1 MWLEVLP
8 FVVAFSTSVLTTAVT
23 IQIAHRNGWLVYPR
37 ADRWSRTPVAKFGG
51 ISILLTFSLAVMAFR
66 ISTPLLTVALLTAA
80 MGLVGLV
87 DDIFQ
92 LRPRWKFAAQ
102 FLIVAI
108 AVWSGIVYKLFHA
121 TPLNFLFTFLWILGV
136 TNALNLLDNMDGLA
150 AGVSII
156 AASSLTLIGHSSGP
170 MTIVLLAMAG
180 SLFGF
185 LVFNFHPAKIFM
197 GDTGSLAIGF
207 FLACCAVLGVGH
219 VSAMFSIV
227 FVPGLVLFL
236 PIFDMLLV
244 SVTRRLNGRAISAG
258 AKDHTSHRLVML
270 GLSERNAVLT
280 LYVLSALSALVAVL
294 CKRVWSDVGPGILAL
309 FLLTAT
315 AFWFYLAK
323 IQLPEEWLSRT
334 NAFTFFV
341 PEFLNSVGKRA
352 AMVFVDAGLIVLAEF
367 LGYLLRFDGVP
378 HQYIS
383 SFLWAAVFLIVVKI
397 PLFAIFSVYRRD
409 WAIRALR
416 DVYPI
421 LKGSMLGSMLVVTA
435 LTYLTGF
442 KDFSRAV
449 FGTEM
454 ILTICLMGFVRSATR
469 FFDDVLPRETNDA
482 YLVVGGPSAEF
493 FYRYFEWQRLH
504 SNIVAFVVPA
514 KNGNAFL
521 YGVPVVPLTRMY
533 SFLSKVNAIY
543 VLPDCPDQD
552 RLSVMRL
559 CGPQNIPVH
568 ALQLSVQTLGTEDFR
583 SAHAVAS

>member
-1 MWLEVLP
+1 MWRSLLP
-8 FVVAFSTSVLTTAVT
+8 FVVTFPLSVLTTAAT
-23 IQIAHRNGWLVYPR
+23 IGVARRKGWLVHPR
-37 ADRWSRTPVAKFGG
+37 PDRWSQAPVAKFGG
-51 ISILLTFSLAVMAFR
+51 VSILLTFSLAVIAFR
-66 ISTPLLTVALLTAA
+66 APRPLLTVALLTTA

-87 DDIFQ
+87 DDVFQ
-92 LRPRWKFAAQ
+92 LRPSWKFAAQ
-102 FLIVAI
+102 FVIAAV
-108 AVWSGIVYKLFHA
+108 AVWSGIVYHLFHIA
-121 TPLNFLFTFLWILGV
+121 SLNYAFTFLWILGV

-150 AGVSII
+150 AGVSVI
-156 AASSLTLIGHSSGP
+156 AAGSLLLIGHSSGP
-170 MTIVLLAMAG
+170 MAIGLLAMGA
-180 SLFGF
+180 SLLGF
-185 LVFNFHPAKIFM
+185 LVFNFHPARIFM
-197 GDTGSLAIGF
+197 GDTGSLAVGF
-207 FLACCAVLGVGH
+207 FLACCAVSQAGQ

-280 LYVLSALSALVAVL
+280 LYLLAALSALVAVL

-334 NAFTFFV
+334 NALTFLL

-352 AMVFVDAGLIVLAEF
+352 AMVFADAGLIVLSEF

-378 HQYIS
+378 RQYAG
-383 SFLWAAVFLIVVKI
+383 SFLWAAVLLIVVKI

-409 WAIRALR
+409 WTLRALR
-416 DVYPI
+416 DIYPI
-421 LKGSMLGSMLVVTA
+421 LKGSILGSMLVVTA
-435 LTYLTGF
+435 LTYMTGF

-449 FGTEM
+449 FATEM
-454 ILTICLMGFVRSATR
+454 VLSVCLMGFVRTISR
-469 FFDDVLPRETNDA
+469 FFDDVLPRQTDEA

-504 SNIVAFVVPA
+504 GNILAFVVPV
-514 KNGNAFL
+514 KDGNAFL
-521 YGVPVVPLTRMY
+521 YGVPIVPLSRMTT
-533 SFLSKVNAIY
+533 FLPKVTAVY
-543 VLPDCPDQD
+543 LLPDCPEVA
-552 RLSVMRL
+552 RTTVMQS
-559 CGPQNIPVH
+559 CGPQNIPVRTF
-568 ALQLSVQTLGTEDFR
+568 QLSVETLRTEGCR
-583 SAHAVAS
+583 HAAVAS

>member
-1 MWLEVLP
+1 MWHNALP
-8 FVVAFSTSVLTTAVT
+8 FVVTFPAAVLTTAAT
-23 IQIAHRNGWLVYPR
+23 IRIARRNNWLVHPR
-37 ADRWSRTPVAKFGG
+37 ADRWSRTSVAKFGG
-51 ISILLTFSLAVMAFR
+51 VSILLTFLLAVIAFR
-66 ISTPLLTVALLTAA
+66 VSKPLLTVALLTAA
-80 MGLVGLV
+80 MGFVGLV

-102 FLIVAI
+102 FVIAGV
-108 AVWSGIVYKLFHA
+108 AVWSGIVYSLFHN
-121 TPLNFLFTFLWILGV
+121 PSLNYLFTFLWILGV

-150 AGVSII
+150 AGVSVI
-156 AASSLTLIGHSSGP
+156 AAGSLVVIGHSTGP
-170 MTIVLLAMAG
+170 MAVGLLAMAA
-180 SLFGF
+180 SLLGF

-197 GDTGSLAIGF
+197 GDTGSLAVGF
-207 FLACCAVLGVGH
+207 FLACCAVSEAGQ

-280 LYVLSALSALVAVL
+280 LYVFSVLSVVVAVL
-294 CKRVWSDVGPGILAL
+294 CKRVWADIGPGILAL

-334 NAFTFFV
+334 NALTFLL
-341 PEFLNSVGKRA
+341 PEFLNSIGKRA
-352 AMVFVDAGLIVLAEF
+352 AMVFVDAGLIVLAVF
-367 LGYLLRFDGVP
+367 LGYVLRFDGVP
-378 HQYIS
+378 HQYRG

-416 DVYPI
+416 DIYPI
-421 LKGSMLGSMLVVTA
+421 LKGSIVGSMLVVTA

-449 FGTEM
+449 FATEM
-454 ILTICLMGFVRSATR
+454 ILTVCLMGFVRAATR
-469 FFDDVLPRETNDA
+469 FFDDVLPRQSNA
-482 YLVVGGPSAEF
+482 SYLVVGGPSAEF
-493 FYRYFEWQRLH
+493 FYRYFEWQRSH
-504 SNIVAFVVPA
+504 GNILAFITPV

-521 YGVPVVPLTRMY
+521 YGVPVVPISRMS
-533 SFLSKVNAIY
+533 SFLAKVTAVY
-543 VLPDCPDQD
+543 LLPDCPGPVQ
-552 RLSVMRL
+552 LTAMQL
-559 CGPQNIPVH
+559 CALQNIPVH
-568 ALQLSVQTLGTEDFR
+568 ALQLNIETLDSGELR
-583 SAHAVAS
+583 NAAIAS

>member
-1 MWLEVLP
+1 MWHNVPP
-8 FVVAFSTSVLTTAVT
+8 FVLAFFVSLVATATT
-23 IQIAHRNGWLVYPR
+23 IQVARRNRWLVQPR
-37 ADRWSRTPVAKFGG
+37 ADRWHRTPVAKFGG
-51 ISILLTFSLAVMAFR
+51 VSILLTFSLAVIAFR
-66 ISTPLLTVALLTAA
+66 SSGPLLTVALLTLA

-92 LRPRWKFAAQ
+92 LRPSWKFAAQ
-102 FLIVAI
+102 FVIAAV
-108 AVWSGIVYKLFHA
+108 AVWCGVVYKLFHD
-121 TPLNFLFTFLWILGV
+121 PSLNYTFTFLWILGV

-150 AGVSII
+150 AGVSVI
-156 AASSLTLIGHSSGP
+156 AASSLLMIGHSDATMATG
-170 MTIVLLAMAG
+170 LLAMAA
-180 SLFGF
+180 SLLGF

-207 FLACCAVLGVGH
+207 FLACCAVSQAGH

-244 SVTRRLNGRAISAG
+244 SVTRRLNGRSISAG

-280 LYVLSALSALVAVL
+280 LYLLSILSALVAVL
-294 CKRVWSDVGPGILAL
+294 CKRVWHDIGPGILAF

-352 AMVFVDAGLIVLAEF
+352 AMVFVDAGLIVLAVF
-367 LGYLLRFDGVP
+367 FGYLLRFDGVP
-378 HQYIS
+378 HQYVS
-383 SFLWAAVFLIVVKI
+383 SFLWAAILLIVVKI

-409 WAIRALR
+409 WTIRALR
-416 DVYPI
+416 DIYPI
-421 LKGSMLGSMLVVTA
+421 LKGSMFGSMLVITA

-449 FGTEM
+449 FATEM
-454 ILTICLMGFVRSATR
+454 ILTVCLMGFVRTATR
-469 FFDDVLPRETNDA
+469 FFDDVLPRQSTEA
-482 YLVVGGPSAEF
+482 YLIVGGPSAEF
-493 FYRYFEWQRLH
+493 FYRYFEWQRSH
-504 SNIVAFVVPA
+504 SNIVAFVMPVR
-514 KNGNAFL
+514 NGNAFL
-521 YGVPVVPLTRMY
+521 YGVPVVPLARMY
-533 SFLSKVNAIY
+533 AFLPKVTAVY
-543 VLPDCPDQD
+543 VLPDCPEAA
-552 RLSVMRL
+552 RLTAIEL
-559 CGPQNIPVH
+559 CGPQNIPLH
-568 ALQLSVQTLGTEDFR
+568 ALQLNVETLGTEQLR
-583 SAHAVAS
+583 QAAVAS

>member
-1 MWLEVLP
+1 M
-8 FVVAFSTSVLTTAVT
+8 
-23 IQIAHRNGWLVYPR
+23 HPR
-37 ADRWSRTPVAKFGG
+37 ADRWSETSVAKFGG
-51 ISILLTFSLAVMAFR
+51 VSILLTFSLAVIAFR
-66 ISTPLLTVALLTAA
+66 ISKPLLTVALLTAA
-80 MGLVGLV
+80 MGFVGLV

-102 FLIVAI
+102 FVIAAV
-108 AVWSGIVYKLFHA
+108 AVWSGVVYTLFHK
-121 TPLNFLFTFLWILGV
+121 PSLDYLFTFLWILGL

-150 AGVSII
+150 AGVSVI
-156 AASSLTLIGHSSGP
+156 AAGSLVLIGHSSGP
-170 MTIVLLAMAG
+170 MAIGLLVMAA
-180 SLFGF
+180 SLLGF

-207 FLACCAVLGVGH
+207 FLACCAVSQAGH

-227 FVPGLVLFL
+227 FVPSLVLFL

-244 SVTRRLNGRAISAG
+244 SITRRLNGRAVSAG

-280 LYVLSALSALVAVL
+280 LYLLSGLSVVVAVL
-294 CKRVWSDVGPGILAL
+294 CKRVWTDIGPGILAL

-341 PEFLNSVGKRA
+341 PEFLNSIGKRA

-378 HQYIS
+378 HQYRG
-383 SFLWAAVFLIVVKI
+383 SFLWAAVLLIVVKI

-409 WAIRALR
+409 WTIRALR
-416 DVYPI
+416 DTYPI
-421 LKGSMLGSMLVVTA
+421 LKGSVFGSMLVVTA
-435 LTYLTGF
+435 ITYLTGF

-449 FGTEM
+449 FATEM
-454 ILTICLMGFVRSATR
+454 ILTVGLMGFVRTATR
-469 FFDDVLPRETNDA
+469 FFDDVLPRQSNEA

-504 SNIVAFVVPA
+504 SSIVAFVAPVR
-514 KNGNAFL
+514 NGNAFL
-521 YGVPVVPLTRMY
+521 YGVPVVPLTRM
-533 SFLSKVNAIY
+533 STFLSKVTAVY
-543 VLPDCPDQD
+543 VLPDCPEPA
-552 RLSVMRL
+552 RLTARQL
-559 CGPQNIPVH
+559 CGPRNIPVH
-568 ALQLSVQTLGTEDFR
+568 ALHVSVEMLGTEDLR
-583 SAHAVAS
+583 SAAVAS

>member
-1 MWLEVLP
+1 MWHEVLP
-8 FVVAFSTSVLTTAVT
+8 FVVTFPASALATAAT
-23 IQIAHRNGWLVYPR
+23 IRIARRNGWLVQPR
-37 ADRWSRTPVAKFGG
+37 ADRWHRTPVAKFGG
-51 ISILLTFSLAVMAFR
+51 VSILLTFSLAVFAFR
-66 ISTPLLTVALLTAA
+66 AAGPLRTVALLTTA

-102 FLIVAI
+102 FVIAAV
-108 AVWSGIVYKLFHA
+108 AVWSGIVYTLFHH
-121 TPLNFLFTFLWILGV
+121 PSLDYLFTFVWILGV

-150 AGVSII
+150 AGVSVI
-156 AASSLTLIGHSSGP
+156 AAGSLILIGHSSGP
-170 MTIVLLAMAG
+170 MAIGLLAMAA
-180 SLFGF
+180 SLLGF

-207 FLACCAVLGVGH
+207 FLACCAVTQAGH

-280 LYVLSALSALVAVL
+280 LYLLSALSVVVAVL
-294 CKRVWSDVGPGILAL
+294 CKRVWSDIGPGILAL

-341 PEFLNSVGKRA
+341 PEVLNSIGKRA
-352 AMVFVDAGLIVLAEF
+352 AMVFADAGLIVLAGF
-367 LGYLLRFDGVP
+367 FGYLLRFDGVP
-378 HQYIS
+378 HQYRG
-383 SFLWAAVFLIVVKI
+383 SFLWAVVFLIVVKI

-409 WAIRALR
+409 WTIRALR

-421 LKGSMLGSMLVVTA
+421 LKGSVFGSMLVVTGI
-435 LTYLTGF
+435 TYLTGF
-442 KDFSRAV
+442 KGFSRAV
-449 FGTEM
+449 FAIEM
-454 ILTICLMGFVRSATR
+454 ILTVCLMGFVRTATR
-469 FFDDVLPRETNDA
+469 FFDDVLPRQTNEA
-482 YLVVGGPSAEF
+482 YLIVGGPSAEF

-504 SNIVAFVVPA
+504 SNILAFVGTVR
-514 KNGNAFL
+514 NGNAFL
-521 YGVPVVPLTRMY
+521 YGVPVVPLSRM
-533 SFLSKVNAIY
+533 STLLSKITAVY
-543 VLPDCPDQD
+543 VLPDCPEPA
-552 RLSVMRL
+552 RLTAMRL
-559 CGPQNIPVH
+559 CGPQKIPVH
-568 ALQLSVQTLGTEDFR
+568 AL
-583 SAHAVAS
+583 

>member
-1 MWLEVLP
+1 MWLDVLP

-23 IQIAHRNGWLVYPR
+23 IQVARRNGWLVYPR

-51 ISILLTFSLAVMAFR
+51 ISILLTFSLAVIAFR

-92 LRPRWKFAAQ
+92 LQPRWKFAAQ

-121 TPLNFLFTFLWILGV
+121 TPLNYLFTFLWILGV

-150 AGVSII
+150 AGVSVI
-156 AASSLTLIGHSSGP
+156 AAGSLVVIGHSTGP
-170 MTIVLLAMAG
+170 MAVGLLAMAA
-180 SLFGF
+180 SLLGF

-197 GDTGSLAIGF
+197 GDTGSLAVGF
-207 FLACCAVLGVGH
+207 FLACSAVSEAGD

-244 SVTRRLNGRAISAG
+244 SVTRRLNGRAVSAG

-352 AMVFVDAGLIVLAEF
+352 AMVFVDVGLIVLAEF

-378 HQYIS
+378 HQYIG

-435 LTYLTGF
+435 
-442 KDFSRAV
+442 
-449 FGTEM
+449 
-454 ILTICLMGFVRSATR
+454 
-469 FFDDVLPRETNDA
+469 
-482 YLVVGGPSAEF
+482 
-493 FYRYFEWQRLH
+493 
-504 SNIVAFVVPA
+504 
-514 KNGNAFL
+514 
-521 YGVPVVPLTRMY
+521 
-533 SFLSKVNAIY
+533 
-543 VLPDCPDQD
+543 
-552 RLSVMRL
+552 
-559 CGPQNIPVH
+559 
-568 ALQLSVQTLGTEDFR
+568 
-583 SAHAVAS
+583 

>member
-1 MWLEVLP
+1 MWHSVLP
-8 FVVAFSTSVLTTAVT
+8 FVITLPASLLTTAVT
-23 IQIAHRNGWLVYPR
+23 IRIARRMGWLVHPR
-37 ADRWSRTPVAKFGG
+37 PDRWSQAPVAKFGG
-51 ISILLTFSLAVMAFR
+51 VSILLAFSVAVFAFR
-66 ISTPLLTVALLTAA
+66 GPRPLMTLALLTIA

-87 DDIFQ
+87 DDVFQ
-92 LRPRWKFAAQ
+92 LRPSYKFAAQ
-102 FLIVAI
+102 FAI
-108 AVWSGIVYKLFHA
+108 AAVAVWSGIVYQLFQGA
-121 TPLNFLFTFLWILGV
+121 SLNYAFTFLWILGV

-150 AGVSII
+150 AGVSVI
-156 AASSLTLIGHSSGP
+156 AAASLLLIGHSSGP
-170 MTIVLLAMAG
+170 MAIGLVAMAA
-180 SLFGF
+180 SLLGF

-197 GDTGSLAIGF
+197 GDTGSLAVGF
-207 FLACCAVLGVGH
+207 FLACSAVSEAGH

-236 PIFDMLLV
+236 PIFDTVLV
-244 SVTRRLNGRAISAG
+244 SITRRLNGRAISAG

-280 LYVLSALSALVAVL
+280 LYLLAALSALVAVL

-334 NAFTFFV
+334 NALTFLL

-352 AMVFVDAGLIVLAEF
+352 AMVFTDACLIALAAF

-378 HQYIS
+378 RQYAA
-383 SFLWAAVFLIVVKI
+383 SFIWAALFLIVVKI

-409 WAIRALR
+409 WTLRVLR
-416 DVYPI
+416 DIYPI
-421 LKGSMLGSMLVVTA
+421 LKGSILGSMLVVTG

-449 FGTEM
+449 FATEM
-454 ILTICLMGFVRSATR
+454 ILTVCLMGFVRTISR
-469 FFDDVLPRETNDA
+469 FFDDVLPKQTNEA
-482 YLVVGGPSAEF
+482 YLVVGGTSAEF

-504 SNIVAFVVPA
+504 GNILAFVAPL

-521 YGVPVVPLTRMY
+521 YGVPIVPLSRITT
-533 SFLSKVNAIY
+533 FLSKVTAVY
-543 VLPDCPDQD
+543 LLPDCPEQA
-552 RLSVMRL
+552 RSTVMQL
-559 CGPQNIPVH
+559 CGSRNIPVRS
-568 ALQLSVQTLGTEDFR
+568 LQLSVETLNHEGIART
-583 SAHAVAS
+583 AIAS

>member
-1 MWLEVLP
+1 MWHSVLP
-8 FVVAFSTSVLTTAVT
+8 FAVTFLASVLATAAT
-23 IQIAHRNGWLVYPR
+23 IRVAHRYGWLVHPR
-37 ADRWSRTPVAKFGG
+37 ADRWSRTQVAKFGG
-51 ISILLTFSLAVMAFR
+51 VSILLIFSLVVIGFR
-66 ISTPLLTVALLTAA
+66 GSRPLLTITLLTAA

-92 LRPRWKFAAQ
+92 LRPIWKFAAQ
-102 FLIVAI
+102 FVIAAVA
-108 AVWSGIVYKLFHA
+108 VSSGIVYQLFHVA
-121 TPLNFLFTFLWILGV
+121 SLNYAFTFLWILGV

-150 AGVSII
+150 AGVSVI
-156 AASSLTLIGHSSGP
+156 AGGSLLFIGHSSGP
-170 MTIVLLAMAG
+170 LAIGLLAMAG
-180 SLFGF
+180 SLLGF
-185 LVFNFHPAKIFM
+185 LMFNFHPAKIFM

-207 FLACCAVLGVGH
+207 FLACCAVSQAGH
-219 VSAMFSIV
+219 VSAMFSVV

-280 LYVLSALSALVAVL
+280 LYLLAALSALVAVL
-294 CKRVWSDVGPGILAL
+294 CKRVWSDIGPGILAL

-334 NAFTFFV
+334 NALTFFI

-352 AMVFVDAGLIVLAEF
+352 AMVFVDTGLIVLAVF
-367 LGYLLRFDGVP
+367 FGYLLRFDGVP
-378 HQYIS
+378 HQYRG

-409 WAIRALR
+409 WTIRALR
-416 DVYPI
+416 DIYPV
-421 LKGSMLGSMLVVTA
+421 LKGSVLGSLLVVTG
-435 LTYLTGF
+435 LTYVIGF

-449 FGTEM
+449 FAAEM
-454 ILTICLMGFVRSATR
+454 VLTVFLMGFVRSVTQ
-469 FFDDVLPRETNDA
+469 FFDDVLPRQTSEA

-504 SNIVAFVVPA
+504 GNIVAFVAPIT
-514 KNGNAFL
+514 NGNAFL
-521 YGVPVVPLTRMY
+521 FGVPIVPLSRM
-533 SFLSKVNAIY
+533 STFLSKVTAVY
-543 VLPDCPDQD
+543 LLPDCPEPA
-552 RLSVMRL
+552 RLIVMKS
-559 CGPQNIPVH
+559 CGPENIPVH
-568 ALQLSVQTLGTEDFR
+568 VLQLTVETLETREFR
-583 SAHAVAS
+583 RTAVAS